1 MRSHR
6 RHLKRLRAA
15 ASIFAAFRPL
25 FRLGGTSPPS
35 IPSESGCKNNGTE
48 LQATSSRGGSDI
60 VKTDENTT
68 FDGARIGAAFV
79 RGS

>member
-15 ASIFAAFRPL
+15 TLISAAYRPCFASAELVRPVYL
-25 FRLGGTSPPS
+25 LSRGAKQRDGTT
-35 IPSESGCKNNGTE
+35 GN
-48 LQATSSRGGSDI
+48 SSRGGSDI

-79 RGS
+79 RGG